1 MLKLTQNKVSQHLAD
16 IFNLSFK
23 TGDFLD
29 SLKIA
34 NISLKIA
41 PYLLSNLDKILEKLM
56 HSMTYGIS

>member
-1 MLKLTQNKVSQHLAD
+1 MLKLTQNEVSQHLAD

-23 TGDFLD
+23 TGVFLD

-41 PYLLSNLDKILEKLM
+41 PYLCYQI
-56 HSMTYGIS
+56 